1 MANNTLES
9 ITAWMK
15 DPLTDVM
22 LGWDS
27 IAVMARDE
35 VNYLL
40 LEEYISRFSS
50 NTYLS
55 PISGE
60 VPQVGG
66 RSKESIHDFIL
77 DAPVSR
83 SPTTT

>member
-9 ITAWMK
+9 ISAWMK
-15 DPLTDVM
+15 DPLNNVM

-27 IAVMARDE
+27 IAVMARQE

-40 LEEYISRFSS
+40 REEYISRFSS

-60 VPQVGG
+60 VTSVAAG
-66 RSKESIHDFIL
+66 RRKAFMIL
-77 DAPVSR
+77 FWTRLVLR
-83 SPTTT
+83 SPTTI